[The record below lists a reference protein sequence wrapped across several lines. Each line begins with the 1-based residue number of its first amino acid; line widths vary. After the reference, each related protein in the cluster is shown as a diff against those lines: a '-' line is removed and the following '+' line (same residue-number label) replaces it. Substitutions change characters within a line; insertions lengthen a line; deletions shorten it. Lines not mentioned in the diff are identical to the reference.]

1 MTDSDELD
9 MKYPCLH
16 LDGGEVWEHVFL
28 IGSNVYIEDISLKG
42 APHPLRLTIYTE
54 LRRSPSHCIV
64 LSPGFDSKTPTH
76 PLSCLENQCGKHKC

>member
-1 MTDSDELD
+1 MTSDSVLLKIKIINKSHITDSDELD

-28 IGSNVYIEDISLKG
+28 IESNVYIEDISLKG

-64 LSPGFDSKTPTH
+64 LGSFD
-76 PLSCLENQCGKHKC
+76 

>member
-42 APHPLRLTIYTE
+42 APHPPESLFI
-54 LRRSPSHCIV
+54 
-64 LSPGFDSKTPTH
+64 
-76 PLSCLENQCGKHKC
+76 LSCGDPPLIALC

>member
-1 MTDSDELD
+1 

-64 LSPGFDSKTPTH
+64 LSPGIDSETPTH
-76 PLSCLENQCGKHKC
+76 PLSCLRNQTKITNAKA